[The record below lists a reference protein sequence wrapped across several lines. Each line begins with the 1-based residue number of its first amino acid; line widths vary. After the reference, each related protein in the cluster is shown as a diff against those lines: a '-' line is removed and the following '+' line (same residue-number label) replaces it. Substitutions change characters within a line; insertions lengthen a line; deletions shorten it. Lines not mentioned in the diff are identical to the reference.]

1 MSWRW
6 PAAGSG
12 ALSAAVR
19 AWDLLKE
26 VTIIFITSTIVW
38 FLMSWVFPD
47 SSIGKESIYN
57 AGYPGSI
64 LESGRSAG
72 EGIGYL
78 LKYSWASLVAQ
89 LVRIRQQYGRPGF
102 NPWVWNIPW
111 RRERLPIQYS
121 GLENSIDYSPWDH
134 KELDTTE
141 RLSHSLVSGQTTGK
155 EHSPTHQQKN

>member
-1 MSWRW
+1 MLCV
-6 PAAGSG
+6 P
-12 ALSAAVR
+12 LSS
-19 AWDLLKE
+19 
-26 VTIIFITSTIVW
+26 IHTSILRLDIYRHHKIVG
-38 FLMSWVFPD
+38 LPD
-47 SSIGKESIYN
+47 SSVGKDSACN
-57 AGYPGSI
+57 AGDHGLIPG
-64 LESGRSAG
+64 SGRSAG

-89 LVRIRQQYGRPGF
+89 LVRIRLQWGRPGF
-102 NPWVWNIPW
+102 DPWVGRIPW